1 MSESLT
7 PEVGVTTIDA
17 GQAGATSAPRRGSV
31 LAWQIAIVALLVGFI
46 AVLAWG
52 LWRTNVDGKRAAGL
66 APDFSIT
73 TFDGEQ
79 LALADL
85 AGKGVVVNFW
95 ASWCDP
101 CRDEAAL
108 LEAAWRREQPNGIVF
123 VGLDYLDQEP
133 AARAYLEEFDITY
146 PSGPDIKS
154 EAARKYGI
162 LGVPETFFVDGSGQI
177 RHQVTGPI
185 TDEAS
190 LNAMLDAIR
199 P

>member
-1 MSESLT
+1 MSDSISTE
-7 PEVGVTTIDA
+7 VTTPPLD
-17 GQAGATSAPRRGSV
+17 GNPEAPTVAHRRSVLIWQVIIVAILLGFIGV
-31 LAWQIAIVALLVGFI
+31 LAWR
-46 AVLAWG
+46 
-52 LWRTNVDGKRAAGL
+52 LWSTNVDGNRATGS

-101 CRDEAAL
+101 CREEAAL
-108 LEAAWRREQPNGIVF
+108 LEAAWRREQANDIVF

-133 AARAYLEEFDITY
+133 SARAYLAEFDITY
-146 PSGPDIKS
+146 PNGPDLKS

-162 LGVPETFFVDGSGQI
+162 LGVPETYFIDATGTI

-185 TDEAS
+185 DDEAS
-190 LNAMLDAIR
+190 LNAMLETIR